1 MLVAKLPGRRLDL
14 YSSWYKKVVM
24 ILAYYIKGQ
33 ITTLQ
38 MGSIF
43 LPLQILTA
51 LYIRPLSIG
60 NVGNNLI

>member
-33 ITTLQ
+33 IITITN
-38 MGSIF
+38 GKHISAPSDTYSIV
-43 LPLQILTA
+43 
-51 LYIRPLSIG
+51 Y
-60 NVGNNLI
+60 